1 MIQNWGDFKYYLRA
15 DLASCGVKPSPYH
28 FIVNPCHRY
37 TLLLRLHE
45 YAHNTNSI
53 IRIPVKIWRRL
64 LEIKLGYVIHLNV
77 FGPGLCLLHYGSIM
91 VTKNAVVGKN
101 CRLHI
106 CTHITE
112 TGELG
117 VEGPEYSPRI
127 GDNCYI
133 GPGSKIYGPITIGD
147 NCVIAA
153 NAVVTKSFPEPGL
166 TLGGIPA
173 KVIATGGT
181 GDKVVHG
188 ADMIPLPK
196 GRTEI
201 PRQLTK

>member
-1 MIQNWGDFKYYLRA
+1 MIRSWAEFKYYLRA
-15 DLASCGVKPSPYH
+15 DMASCGTKPSLYN
-28 FIVNPCHRY
+28 FVVNPCHRY

-45 YAHNTNSI
+45 YAHNTGSI

-64 LEIKLGYVIHLNV
+64 LEIKLGFVIHLNV
-77 FGPGLCLLHYGSIM
+77 FGPGLAILHYGSIM
-91 VTKNAVVGKN
+91 VTENARVGKN

-106 CTHITE
+106 STHITE
-112 TGELG
+112 SGQLG
-117 VEGPEYSPRI
+117 VGGREYAPVI
-127 GDNCYI
+127 GDNVYI

-181 GDKVVHG
+181 GDKVIRG
-188 ADMIPLPK
+188 ADIVPMPERR
-196 GRTEI
+196 G
-201 PRQLTK
+201 

>member
-1 MIQNWGDFKYYLRA
+1 MISNWEEFKYYIRA
-15 DLASCGVKPSPYH
+15 DMASCGAKPSLYN
-28 FIVNPCHRY
+28 FVVNPCNRY

-45 YAHNTNSI
+45 YTHNTRSI
-53 IRIPVKIWRRL
+53 FRIPVKIWRRL

-77 FGPGLCLLHYGSIM
+77 FGPGLALLHYGSIM
-91 VTKNAVVGKN
+91 VTENARIGKN

-106 CTHITE
+106 STHITE
-112 TGELG
+112 TGVLG
-117 VEGPEYSPRI
+117 VSGPEYAPTI
-127 GDNCYI
+127 GDNVYI

-173 KVIATGGT
+173 RVIATGGV
-181 GDKVVHG
+181 GDKVLRG
-188 ADMIPLPK
+188 ADMVPKPK
-196 GRTEI
+196 GYDGERI
-201 PRQLTK
+201 V